1 MGERKH
7 ITPERWSEYLDSVTT
22 GNRGRLIAA
31 DVAAPSEISA
41 VDEIDIPEL
50 GAPLFALEYE
60 PAGKGDAIILST
72 GENELEY
79 EHAIKGPTELT
90 ETLND
95 DGSLDSLEILDQG
108 GGRTRLN
115 FLD

>member
-1 MGERKH
+1 MGEGKH
-7 ITPERWSEYLDSVTT
+7 IGQERWSEYLSSVTA
-22 GNRGRLIAA
+22 GNRGRHISV
-31 DVAAPSEISA
+31 DVAAPSEVA
-41 VDEIDIPEL
+41 EVDEVDIPEL

-72 GENELEY
+72 GENEPDY
-79 EHAIKGPTELT
+79 EHAIKGPVELT

-95 DGSLDSLEILDQG
+95 DGSLDSLEIVDQG

-115 FLD
+115 FMD